1 MSLNFPNYRNKI
13 IVFIIQY
20 KSGMEVARR
29 NGVIVAV
36 DNEFK
41 CIQRA
46 RLTLDMATLKYAT
59 VPISRSAAKYCRS
72 KGSSSSSSNSNS
84 CSIGAPRT
92 SEYDRPPTLLRSRC
106 LPPIRPAYTLGLAWD
121 LNLIEL
127 LHALRFLLRKRRL
140 RNKGG
145 FVIAVF
151 SDFKV
156 IFLDGLLRGCIIRVA
171 SFCASTIVEGD
182 GRELEEGEAEQQQE
196 EQQQEQQRA

>member
-1 MSLNFPNYRNKI
+1 
-13 IVFIIQY
+13 
-20 KSGMEVARR
+20 MEVARR

-59 VPISRSAAKYCRS
+59 VPISRSAAKYCRKS
-72 KGSSSSSSNSNS
+72 KGSSSTSSSSRLVVVVVV
-84 CSIGAPRT
+84 GAPRT

-127 LHALRFLLRKRRL
+127 LHAVFIEKFDEFDPFGFYGGREGL

-145 FVIAVF
+145 FVIMVF
-151 SDFKV
+151 LDFKV
-156 IFLDGLLRGCIIRVA
+156 IFMDSLLKGCIIRREM
-171 SFCASTIVEGD
+171 VE
-182 GRELEEGEAEQQQE
+182 GRELEEGEAEQQQKQ
-196 EQQQEQQRA
+196 QQQEQQRA

>member
-59 VPISRSAAKYCRS
+59 VPISRSAAKYCR
-72 KGSSSSSSNSNS
+72 
-84 CSIGAPRT
+84 
-92 SEYDRPPTLLRSRC
+92 D
-106 LPPIRPAYTLGLAWD
+106 LGHNQEFD
-121 LNLIEL
+121 EFDPFGFYGG
-127 LHALRFLLRKRRL
+127 REGL

-145 FVIAVF
+145 FVIMVF
-151 SDFKV
+151 LDFKV
-156 IFLDGLLRGCIIRVA
+156 IFMGSLLKGCIIRVA
-171 SFCASTIVEGD
+171 SFCDINIKPRQTGI
-182 GRELEEGEAEQQQE
+182 LQLLQ
-196 EQQQEQQRA
+196 